1 MLSCI
6 KKGTV
11 VEAALACRGIALLL
25 VTLGAGDE
33 AESLQE
39 DAHPVFE
46 QVACYGKA
54 VAVKAAAIE
63 ALAVTAFT
71 ASNDPAVVDKCMTGF
86 ANLWKTGSAKVATAA
101 IRGWSLLLS
110 TVPTCR
116 MTTHSVEESLQS
128 LAKQLHSEDVEVR
141 AAAGEA
147 IALLYHSCGIS
158 DLDAFLENG
167 QLDESPP
174 ASPVR
179 QFQESQSQPQPHPQ
193 SQSPVS
199 TWPLSDPQ
207 PQHQHG
213 SLKSLTPQVQTIS
226 PQGGAVD
233 AASSASSAS
242 TEITSPQQAYVRTE
256 PDSAS
261 LRSADA
267 DSEPQAR
274 RLTQHSSES
283 QAAESSHSHA
293 HEDIRCLPQ
302 EHDAAQIKMAAQQ
315 HGHSPQHAQQHAN
328 DTSHGDN
335 HLQHHPADAANTA
348 EANGNLDSQQASS
361 PLPPA
366 RNQDAAAEDIS
377 SSQQQ
382 GMVKPGR
389 AANPRPAS
397 QNPQQKAEAISNGL
411 DDVVGRMRELATNR
425 GDKNRR
431 SKKDR
436 VSMKSTFRELCN
448 VVEVCTSTKHIACD
462 IKAAWRG
469 TAQSQHS
476 AAQNSTAQHGAAQRS
491 TAQHSTAQHSTAQG
505 ASCRCPTTPSST
517 VRPNPLHY
525 RLQSVRLLA
534 LA

>member
-33 AESLQE
+33 AEILQE

-46 QVACYGKA
+46 QAACYGKA

-110 TVPTCR
+110 TVPTWR
-116 MTTHSVEESLQS
+116 MNTHSVEQSLQS
-128 LAKQLHSEDVEVR
+128 LAKQLYSEDVEVR

-167 QLDESPP
+167 QLYESPS

-179 QFQESQSQPQPHPQ
+179 QSQQAQSQLQSQP
-193 SQSPVS
+193 
-199 TWPLSDPQ
+199 PLSTLPLSHQQ

-213 SLKSLTPQVQTIS
+213 SLDALTPQVQTIS

-233 AASSASSAS
+233 AASHTSSAS
-242 TEITSPQQAYVRTE
+242 AEITSSQQAHVRTDPE
-256 PDSAS
+256 SPS

-274 RLTQHSSES
+274 RLTQHNSES
-283 QAAESSHSHA
+283 QAAESPHSHT
-293 HEDIRCLPQ
+293 HENKRSVPQ
-302 EHDAAQIKMAAQQ
+302 ERDDAQIQMAAQQ
-315 HGHSPQHAQQHAN
+315 HGRNPQHAQQHSN
-328 DTSHGDN
+328 DTSHRDN
-335 HLQHHPADAANTA
+335 HLQRHQADAIDTM

-361 PLPPA
+361 PSPPA
-366 RNQDAAAEDIS
+366 RHQEAAAEVIS
-377 SSQQQ
+377 SSHQQ
-382 GMVKPGR
+382 GMVKPGQV
-389 AANPRPAS
+389 ANPRSAS

-425 GDKNRR
+425 GDKTRR
-431 SKKDR
+431 SRKDR
-436 VSMKSTFRELCN
+436 MSMKSTFRELCN
-448 VVEVCTSTKHIACD
+448 VVEVC
-462 IKAAWRG
+462 
-469 TAQSQHS
+469 
-476 AAQNSTAQHGAAQRS
+476 
-491 TAQHSTAQHSTAQG
+491 
-505 ASCRCPTTPSST
+505 SSF
-517 VRPNPLHY
+517 
-525 RLQSVRLLA
+525 A
-534 LA
+534 